1 MRTFGKNDFKD
12 FDFVRDDQIGN
23 TPHPLIHL
31 IIGKFYS
38 VTDVETDENR

>member
-23 TPHPLIHL
+23 PRHL
-31 IIGKFYS
+31 SLTTVYRQVLLSDRRG
-38 VTDVETDENR
+38 N